1 MDYITI
7 GAYIGTGFAV
17 FVTFILFLRGYA
29 PKICVAPL
37 LIIALIL
44 CLLLGFSVYQLDADK
59 KNNKIIKTTI
69 SANYD
74 DTVNHH
80 NNNEQGFVSDSL
92 KNHKMELNYV
102 VIDIIFGVILTFF
115 VGVGCYKAYY
125 NGTSDHW
132 IPQTIISGLIII
144 SILAC
149 IGKND
154 DTNIDIE
161 KSIKT
166 TVNANYND
174 VVNFHN
180 DDTNKSF
187 VSDGSKYTFD
197 YDEETKTLTVFT
209 DTNSNVDAVFVNG
222 VKQDNQKTSDK
233 TDKKKDCV
241 SYKTDDADKK
251 PDTTSSSS
259 STVSSTAVSL
269 QQKIQ
274 DKIQSRY
281 SDAVITGFD
290 TIKMSGTF
298 SCDNVQYNFQW
309 KDDMLE
315 VINADDADDVTYYKV
330 VQ

>member
-1 MDYITI
+1 M
-7 GAYIGTGFAV
+7 AFA
-17 FVTFILFLRGYA
+17 LFLQGYE
-29 PKICVAPL
+29 PKTYIITSLVVG
-37 LIIALIL
+37 LIFCSLGGLI
-44 CLLLGFSVYQLDADK
+44 GHWIDADE
-59 KNNKIIKTTI
+59 KINTTIKTTI
-69 SANYD
+69 NANYD
-74 DTVNHH
+74 
-80 NNNEQGFVSDSL
+80 
-92 KNHKMELNYV
+92 
-102 VIDIIFGVILTFF
+102 
-115 VGVGCYKAYY
+115 
-125 NGTSDHW
+125 
-132 IPQTIISGLIII
+132 
-144 SILAC
+144 
-149 IGKND
+149 
-154 DTNIDIE
+154 
-161 KSIKT
+161 
-166 TVNANYND
+166 D

-180 DDTNKSF
+180 GITNQSF

-241 SYKTDDADKK
+241 SYKTDDADKTDADKINSK

-259 STVSSTAVSL
+259 STISSTAVSL

-281 SDAVITGFD
+281 NGAVITGFD
-290 TIKMSGTF
+290 TIKISGTF

-309 KDDMLE
+309 KDDTLE

>member
-1 MDYITI
+1 MTTTTGIFIRIAVALVLVLISVAGFRQIDTCEDYDWVLIVI
-7 GAYIGTGFAV
+7 IEGIFFTGLLAG
-17 FVTFILFLRGYA
+17 LFGSFGHETE
-29 PKICVAPL
+29 KEEKVN
-37 LIIALIL
+37 IA
-44 CLLLGFSVYQLDADK
+44 
-59 KNNKIIKTTI
+59 
-69 SANYD
+69 
-74 DTVNHH
+74 
-80 NNNEQGFVSDSL
+80 
-92 KNHKMELNYV
+92 
-102 VIDIIFGVILTFF
+102 
-115 VGVGCYKAYY
+115 
-125 NGTSDHW
+125 
-132 IPQTIISGLIII
+132 
-144 SILAC
+144 
-149 IGKND
+149 
-154 DTNIDIE
+154 
-161 KSIKT
+161 IKT

-209 DTNSNVDAVFVNG
+209 DTNSNVDAMFVNG

-259 STVSSTAVSL
+259 STISSTAVSL

>member
-1 MDYITI
+1 MTTTTGIFIRIAVALVLVLISVAGFRQIDTCEDYDWVPIVI
-7 GAYIGTGFAV
+7 IEGIFFTGLLAG
-17 FVTFILFLRGYA
+17 LFGSFGHETE
-29 PKICVAPL
+29 KEEKVN
-37 LIIALIL
+37 IA
-44 CLLLGFSVYQLDADK
+44 
-59 KNNKIIKTTI
+59 
-69 SANYD
+69 
-74 DTVNHH
+74 
-80 NNNEQGFVSDSL
+80 
-92 KNHKMELNYV
+92 
-102 VIDIIFGVILTFF
+102 
-115 VGVGCYKAYY
+115 
-125 NGTSDHW
+125 
-132 IPQTIISGLIII
+132 
-144 SILAC
+144 
-149 IGKND
+149 
-154 DTNIDIE
+154 
-161 KSIKT
+161 IKT

-209 DTNSNVDAVFVNG
+209 DTNSNVDAMFVNG

-259 STVSSTAVSL
+259 STISSTAVSL

>member
-1 MDYITI
+1 MTTTTGIFIRIAVALVLVLISVAGFRQIDTCEDYDWVPIVI
-7 GAYIGTGFAV
+7 IEGIFFTGLLAG
-17 FVTFILFLRGYA
+17 LFGSFGHETE
-29 PKICVAPL
+29 KEEKVN
-37 LIIALIL
+37 IA
-44 CLLLGFSVYQLDADK
+44 
-59 KNNKIIKTTI
+59 
-69 SANYD
+69 
-74 DTVNHH
+74 
-80 NNNEQGFVSDSL
+80 
-92 KNHKMELNYV
+92 
-102 VIDIIFGVILTFF
+102 
-115 VGVGCYKAYY
+115 
-125 NGTSDHW
+125 
-132 IPQTIISGLIII
+132 
-144 SILAC
+144 
-149 IGKND
+149 
-154 DTNIDIE
+154 
-161 KSIKT
+161 IKT

-180 DDTNKSF
+180 DDTNKR
-187 VSDGSKYTFD
+187 
-197 YDEETKTLTVFT
+197 
-209 DTNSNVDAVFVNG
+209 
-222 VKQDNQKTSDK
+222 KQDNQKTSDK

-259 STVSSTAVSL
+259 STISSTAVSL

>member
-1 MDYITI
+1 MTTT
-7 GAYIGTGFAV
+7 TGIFIRIAV
-17 FVTFILFLRGYA
+17 
-29 PKICVAPL
+29 
-37 LIIALIL
+37 ALVL
-44 CLLLGFSVYQLDADK
+44 V
-59 KNNKIIKTTI
+59 
-69 SANYD
+69 
-74 DTVNHH
+74 
-80 NNNEQGFVSDSL
+80 
-92 KNHKMELNYV
+92 
-102 VIDIIFGVILTFF
+102 
-115 VGVGCYKAYY
+115 
-125 NGTSDHW
+125 
-132 IPQTIISGLIII
+132 IISVAEFRQIDTCEDYDWVPIVIIEGIFFTGL
-144 SILAC
+144 LA
-149 IGKND
+149 GLFGSFGHETEKEEKV
-154 DTNIDIE
+154 NIA
-161 KSIKT
+161 IKT

-197 YDEETKTLTVFT
+197 YDEKTKTLTVFT
-209 DTNSNVDAVFVNG
+209 DTNSNVDAMFVNG

-259 STVSSTAVSL
+259 STISSTAVSL

>member
-1 MDYITI
+1 MTTT
-7 GAYIGTGFAV
+7 TGIFIRIAV
-17 FVTFILFLRGYA
+17 ALVLVLISVAGFRQIDTCEDHDWVPIVIIEGIFFTGLLAGLFGSFGHETE
-29 PKICVAPL
+29 KEEKVN
-37 LIIALIL
+37 IA
-44 CLLLGFSVYQLDADK
+44 
-59 KNNKIIKTTI
+59 
-69 SANYD
+69 
-74 DTVNHH
+74 
-80 NNNEQGFVSDSL
+80 
-92 KNHKMELNYV
+92 
-102 VIDIIFGVILTFF
+102 
-115 VGVGCYKAYY
+115 
-125 NGTSDHW
+125 
-132 IPQTIISGLIII
+132 
-144 SILAC
+144 
-149 IGKND
+149 
-154 DTNIDIE
+154 
-161 KSIKT
+161 IKT

-209 DTNSNVDAVFVNG
+209 DTNS
-222 VKQDNQKTSDK
+222 

-259 STVSSTAVSL
+259 STISSTAVSL